1 MGFLVTNFG
10 ADAGCTDDGKQ
21 WVSFW
26 PHCHINTWE
35 DLWEFVLVLIC
46 WSNRVYKHLQTSK
59 IKECWNKIL
68 KHFSCFECA
77 EMDRSTL
84 KQLTMPIL
92 TDCLRVELFIPVH
105 LKKKVFKCY
114 FYIDLLWHIYK
125 IWSINLCRY
134 NQKTLLMMPQA
145 HNLVTLNVCKCQ
157 NDFFTYLFELYST
170 IQSILNQT
178 DCCVMW
184 EGIQVVFCPNKSG
197 HFLLWKDILHK
208 NSEWNIA

>member
-26 PHCHINTWE
+26 PHCHINTWK

-68 KHFSCFECA
+68 KHFSCFKCT
-77 EMDRSTL
+77 EMDRSIF

-92 TDCLRVELFIPVH
+92 TEWTIHSSTFKTKKFFSNVISILICFDTFI
-105 LKKKVFKCY
+105 KF
-114 FYIDLLWHIYK
+114 D
-125 IWSINLCRY
+125 
-134 NQKTLLMMPQA
+134 
-145 HNLVTLNVCKCQ
+145 
-157 NDFFTYLFELYST
+157 
-170 IQSILNQT
+170 QSIYA
-178 DCCVMW
+178 D
-184 EGIQVVFCPNKSG
+184 IIKKSYKWCLK
-197 HFLLWKDILHK
+197 HITWWH
-208 NSEWNIA
+208 